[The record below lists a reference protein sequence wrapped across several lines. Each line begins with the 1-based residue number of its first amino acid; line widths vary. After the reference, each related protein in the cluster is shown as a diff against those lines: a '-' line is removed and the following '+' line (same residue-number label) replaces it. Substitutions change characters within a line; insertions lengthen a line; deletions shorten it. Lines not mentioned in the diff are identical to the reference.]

1 MSDAAR
7 PDPAS
12 APHKRWRLRYGDQVF
27 GPFDRTELE
36 DLLADRRLD
45 RDSLLA
51 EEGSGE
57 DWRRAGEIPELDG
70 LFPAPAAPSK
80 AKPPRLRAE
89 PGQPDPMMLH
99 LIYALYAA
107 FFVVGFTPIIGVIL
121 AYVKKPDAEGS
132 WQASH
137 YEWLI
142 RTFWIGL
149 AFMVI
154 GGITTIVLIGSVI
167 MFLGGIWFLYRI
179 IKGWIRL
186 GQLRAV
192 EDPTGFF

>member
-1 MSDAAR
+1 MTHAA
-7 PDPAS
+7 PETAS
-12 APHKRWRLRYGDQVF
+12 PPPPKRWRLRYGDQVF
-27 GPFDRTELE
+27 GPYDRSELGE
-36 DLLADRRLD
+36 LLADRRLD

-57 DWRRAGEIPELDG
+57 AWRRAGDIPELAD

-80 AKPPRLRAE
+80 AKPPRLRSE
-89 PGQPDPMMLH
+89 PGQPDPTMLH
-99 LIYALYAA
+99 FIYALYAA

-121 AYVKKPDAEGS
+121 AYVKKPDAEGT
-132 WQASH
+132 WQDSH

-142 RTFWIGL
+142 RSFWIGL
-149 AFMVI
+149 AVMVI
-154 GGITTIVLIGSVI
+154 GGIATIVLIGFVI
-167 MFLGGIWFLYRI
+167 LFLGGIWFLYRI